1 MWLRQRAKVAADVDN
16 ERGEMNQLTLFDLPQ
31 TVTAEIVRASDPVTS
46 HKAAAIVAKTLTI
59 RQMQCLTV
67 LREHGEAM
75 TSNELAKACC
85 DKFCDDLQ
93 YHPVMYAKRLD
104 NFRKRADE
112 IKRDPDLCV
121 RIGQERDGGELFKAK
136 ETNP

>member
-1 MWLRQRAKVAADVDN
+1 MRQP
-16 ERGEMNQLTLFDLPQ
+16 TLFDDEPKAA
-31 TVTAEIVRASDPVTS
+31 TPIARRSDPDTS
-46 HKAAAIVAKTLTI
+46 HKAAAVVAKTVTV
-59 RQMQCLTV
+59 RQMQCLEV

-85 DKFCDDLQ
+85 DKFCDDLS
-93 YHPVMYAKRLD
+93 YHPVQYAKRFD
-104 NFRKRADE
+104 NYRKRADE

-136 ETNP
+136 DAKP

>member
-1 MWLRQRAKVAADVDN
+1 MRQP
-16 ERGEMNQLTLFDLPQ
+16 TLFDEEPI
-31 TVTAEIVRASDPVTS
+31 AAAPIARASDPVTS
-46 HKAAAIVAKTLTI
+46 HKAASIVAKTLTI

-93 YHPVMYAKRLD
+93 CHPVMYAKRLD